1 MFFSLAVVWR
11 APMLAHE
18 QQQQMQEFVDL
29 QSFWRLGTSAGIAAV
44 EGQKHVV
51 YVEAR
56 PQDNGMNG
64 SCFRRRTNSNIWD
77 PQEECVRTYAQAYAT
92 TVKLYMWVCSLGPT
106 NERACYAQV

>member
-1 MFFSLAVVWR
+1 MFFSLAV
-11 APMLAHE
+11 APMLAHV

-64 SCFRRRTNSNIWD
+64 SCFRQRTNSNIWD

-92 TVKLYMWVCSLGPT
+92 TVKYVCSLGPT
-106 NERACYAQV
+106 NERVFYAQV